1 MCDKFFIT
9 DFIYNFSLLFSSSF
23 TWCVYIKAF
32 KMVNRYLISDSLQE
46 LAIVEFSDGNI
57 EFQKVLFPKF

>member
-1 MCDKFFIT
+1 MEYKIGEAFWDLLPPLKDFQMIT
-9 DFIYNFSLLFSSSF
+9 
-23 TWCVYIKAF
+23 
-32 KMVNRYLISDSLQE
+32 RYSISDSLQE